1 MGGAAL
7 SSVYLVKR
15 GTLEEIPMRLRFS
28 VLSLVSLLCAALAS
42 PLAAGVNRWT
52 PIGPG
57 GGYVNVVTAAPSRP
71 ATLYAGLKTGGV
83 FRSLNHGQTWQATG
97 LSAGLT
103 VRDLAVDPQTPQKV
117 YAATLTGL
125 YRSMDGGATWLGPFL
140 GARSITQIEVHPRDA
155 RVLFAGTAGETL
167 FKSTDQGRTWK
178 TAAGWP
184 TGVTTIAFDPIRP
197 ATLYAGTN
205 EHGTWRSDDGG
216 ATWKPI
222 DNGLPENLLIRRIA
236 IDPRSTLYLVA
247 TATGRAMIFWSRD
260 RGESWKPRDRGLDDQ
275 YFGDIAVDPSSP
287 AIVHVTTE
295 HGLLR
300 STDRGATWSP
310 VVLPG
315 LGTAFPQELEATRER
330 LLVATTG
337 GIFASADR
345 GLSLQPS
352 NQGLWATSILSL
364 AVDAQEPPRL
374 YASDLTA
381 GIFKTRRQ
389 GPPWVRLL
397 VDAEPG
403 INWAGTPLLPLAV
416 DPQNPS
422 VVYAGKIGQ
431 VGKSTDG
438 GGSWTSKGAF
448 FCLAVSSIRIDP
460 AEPST
465 LYASGSLTSLWCATQ
480 PGACDRYRSLDGG
493 ETWTCMQ
500 DRPRVLAVD
509 RFTSAAYALSSNAL
523 APSDLY
529 RSTDRGDTWTLI
541 HAGLGATLL
550 AASPVTPETLWALRP
565 GETGRSTDGGETWE
579 LHPLQGLDV
588 KGVSKLVPDPA
599 DPLRLYA
606 VSHDVFRSDDGGHTW
621 EPVGPGLEDITVTD
635 LVVDPID
642 PRILY
647 AGTASRGVMRI
658 EQEE

>member
-1 MGGAAL
+1 
-7 SSVYLVKR
+7 
-15 GTLEEIPMRLRFS
+15 MRSRFS
-28 VLSLVSLLCAALAS
+28 VLFLILLLSPALAL
-42 PLAAGVNRWT
+42 PIAAGVNRWT

-57 GGYVNVVTAAPSRP
+57 GGYVNVITAAPSRP
-71 ATLYAGLKTGGV
+71 ATLYAGLNVGGV

-97 LSAGLT
+97 LRAGLT
-103 VRDLAVDPQTPQKV
+103 VRDIAVDPQVSQKV
-117 YAATLTGL
+117 YAATLAGV

-140 GARSITQIEVHPRDA
+140 GTRSIAQIEVNPRDA
-155 RVLFAGTAGETL
+155 RVLFAGTVGEL

-178 TAAGWP
+178 TFAGWP

-197 ATLYAGTN
+197 TTLYAGTH
-205 EHGTWRSDDGG
+205 EEGAWRSDSGG
-216 ATWKPI
+216 TTWKRI

-236 IDPRSTLYLVA
+236 IDPRSTLYLVG
-247 TATGRAMIFWSRD
+247 TTTGRGRIFWSRD
-260 RGESWKPRDRGLDDQ
+260 RGETWKPRDRGLGDH
-275 YFGDIAVDPSSP
+275 YFGDVAVDPSNP
-287 AIVHVTTE
+287 AIVYVTTE

-300 STDRGATWSP
+300 STDRGASWNP

-315 LGTAFPQELEATRER
+315 IGTAFPQELEATRER
-330 LLVATTG
+330 LVVATTG

-389 GPPWVRLL
+389 GPPWVRLP

-403 INWAGTPLLPLAV
+403 FNWEGTNFLPLAV
-416 DPQNPS
+416 DPQHPP
-422 VVYAGKIGQ
+422 VVYAGNMGG
-431 VGKSTDG
+431 VEKSTDG
-438 GGSWTSKGAF
+438 GGSWTRKSGF

-465 LYASGSLTSLWCATQ
+465 LYASGSLTSLWCGTQ
-480 PGACDRYRSLDGG
+480 PNACGSFRSLDGG
-493 ETWTCMQ
+493 ETWTCLEG
-500 DRPRVLAVD
+500 RPPLYYQADVLAID
-509 RFTSAAYALSSNAL
+509 PFTSAAYALSSGVL
-523 APSDLY
+523 SPSDLY
-529 RSTDRGDTWTLI
+529 RSTDRGDTWTLV

-565 GETGRSTDGGETWE
+565 DETGRSTDEGETWDF
-579 LHPLQGLDV
+579 HPSQGLDV
-588 KGVSKLVPDPA
+588 DGVSRLVPDPV

-621 EPVGPGLEDITVTD
+621 EPVGPGLAGLTLTD
-635 LVVDPID
+635 LVVDPAD
-642 PRILY
+642 PSILY
-647 AGTASRGVMRI
+647 AGTAGRSVMRI
-658 EQEE
+658 EQE

>member
-1 MGGAAL
+1 
-7 SSVYLVKR
+7 
-15 GTLEEIPMRLRFS
+15 MRLRFS
-28 VLSLVSLLCAALAS
+28 VLSLVSLLCTALAS

-57 GGYVNVVTAAPSRP
+57 GGYVNVVTAAPSRQ
-71 ATLYAGLKTGGV
+71 ATLYAGLNVVGGA

-97 LSAGLT
+97 LNARLT
-103 VRDLAVDPQTPQKV
+103 VRDIAVDPQSPQII
-117 YAATLTGL
+117 YAATLAGL
-125 YRSMDGGATWLGPFL
+125 YKSVDGGATWRGPFL
-140 GARSITQIEVHPRDA
+140 GTRSILQIEVDPRNA
-155 RVLFAGTAGETL
+155 RVLFAGTVGETL

-184 TGVTTIAFDPIRP
+184 RSVTTIAFDPLRP
-197 ATLYAGTN
+197 ATLYAGTD
-205 EHGTWRSDDGG
+205 EHRAWRSDNGG
-216 ATWKPI
+216 GSWKQI
-222 DNGLPENLLIRRIA
+222 DNGLPENVLIRRIA
-236 IDPRSTLYLVA
+236 IDPRSTLYMVA
-247 TATGRAMIFWSRD
+247 TSTGRGMIFWSRD
-260 RGESWKPRDRGLDDQ
+260 RGETWKPRDRGLGGQ
-275 YFGDIAVDPSSP
+275 YFGDVAVDPSNP
-287 AIVHVTTE
+287 AIVYVTTE

-300 STDRGATWSP
+300 STDRGASWNP
-310 VVLPG
+310 VVVPG
-315 LGTAFPQELEATRER
+315 IGTAFPLELEATRER
-330 LLVATTG
+330 LLVATSG

-364 AVDAQEPPRL
+364 AVDTQEAPRL
-374 YASDLTA
+374 YASDLMA

-389 GPPWVRLL
+389 GPPWVRLP

-480 PGACDRYRSLDGG
+480 PGACDSYRSLDDG

-500 DRPRVLAVD
+500 DRPRVLAID
-509 RFTSAAYALSSNAL
+509 PFTSAAYALSSHAL

-565 GETGRSTDGGETWE
+565 DEAGRSTDGGETWNF
-579 LHPLQGLDV
+579 HPSQGLDV
-588 KGVSKLVPDPA
+588 EGVSRLVPDPV

-606 VSHDVFRSDDGGHTW
+606 VSHDVFRSDDGGQTW
-621 EPVGPGLEDITVTD
+621 EPVGPGLEGLTLTD
-635 LVVDPID
+635 LVID
-642 PRILY
+642 PADPSILY
-647 AGTASRGVMRI
+647 AGTAGRSVMRI
-658 EQEE
+658 EQE